1 VINFLG
7 NKGINK
13 SKAMANFEIIEREG
27 LRLVKATLQN
37 ETVRTES
44 GALYYMR
51 GNISMQSKA
60 PSAGGFLKSLATGEN
75 IFRPTYTGTGELY
88 LEPSLSGYYI
98 LDVNGSEWILDS
110 GAYWASDGSLEIG
123 IERNKVFSGLIGG
136 EGLFQTKVKGYG
148 KVVMVAQGPVEVV
161 HLRNDRLVVDGNFA
175 IARTNTLN
183 YRVEKATKSLLG
195 SMTSGEFLV
204 NTFEGT
210 GTVLLAPV
218 PYWQVMMLRQITAAI
233 PKSSG

>member
-1 VINFLG
+1 
-7 NKGINK
+7 
-13 SKAMANFEIIEREG
+13 MASYEIIEKEG
-27 LRLVKATLQN
+27 LRLVKVVLQN

-51 GNISMQSKA
+51 GNITMQSKA

-88 LEPSLSGYYI
+88 LEPSLSGFHVME
-98 LDVNGSEWILDS
+98 LNSTEWILDS
-110 GAYWASDGSLEIG
+110 GAYWASDGTVEVG
-123 IERNKVFSGLIGG
+123 VERNKLISGLIGG
-136 EGLFQTKVKGYG
+136 EGLFQTKVKGRG
-148 KVVMVAQGPVEVV
+148 KVVMMAQGPVETIQ
-161 HLRNDRLVVDGNFA
+161 LQNDRLVVDGNFA
-175 IARTNTLN
+175 IARTTTLN
-183 YRVEKATKSLLG
+183 YRVEKATKSILG

-218 PYWQVMMLRQITAAI
+218 PYWQVKLLRDITAAM
-233 PKSSG
+233 PKNSG

>member
-1 VINFLG
+1 MATFEVIE
-7 NKGINK
+7 K
-13 SKAMANFEIIEREG
+13 EG
-27 LRLVKATLQN
+27 LHLVKVILQN

-51 GNISMQSKA
+51 GNITMQSKT

-88 LEPSLSGYYI
+88 LEPSLSGFHI
-98 LDVNGSEWILDS
+98 MELNGTEWILDS
-110 GAYWASDGSLEIG
+110 GAYWASDGNVEVG
-123 IERNKVFSGLIGG
+123 VERNKLLSGLIGG
-136 EGLFQTKVKGYG
+136 EGLFQTKVKGRG
-148 KVVMVAQGPVEVV
+148 QVVMMAQGPVEVV
-161 HLRNDRLVVDGNFA
+161 QLQNDRLVVDGNFA

-183 YRVEKATKSLLG
+183 YRVEKATKSILG

-210 GTVLLAPV
+210 GTILLAPI
-218 PYWQVMMLRQITAAI
+218 PYWQVKLLREITAAI
-233 PKSSG
+233 PKTSG

>member
-1 VINFLG
+1 
-7 NKGINK
+7 
-13 SKAMANFEIIEREG
+13 MAIFEVIERES
-27 LRLVKATLQN
+27 LRLVKITLQN

-44 GALYYMR
+44 GAMYYIH
-51 GNISMQSKA
+51 GNIKMESKA

-88 LEPSLSGYYI
+88 LEPSLSGYHI
-98 LDVNGSEWILDS
+98 LELDGGEWILDS
-110 GAYWASDGSLEIG
+110 GAYWASDGSVEVG
-123 IERNKVFSGLIGG
+123 VERNKLVSGLIGG
-136 EGLFQTKVKGYG
+136 EGLFQTKVKGRG
-148 KVVMVAQGPVEVV
+148 KVVMVAQGPVEVIN
-161 HLRNDRLVVDGNFA
+161 LRNDRLVVDGNFA

-183 YRVEKATKSLLG
+183 YRVEKATKSFLG

-218 PYWQVMMLRQITAAI
+218 PNWQVMMLRQIIAAI
-233 PKSSG
+233 PTPSSK

>member
-1 VINFLG
+1 
-7 NKGINK
+7 
-13 SKAMANFEIIEREG
+13 MAHFEIAERENS
-27 LRLVKATLQN
+27 RLVKITLQN

-44 GALYYMR
+44 GAMYYML
-51 GNISMQSKA
+51 GNIVMQSKA
-60 PSAGGFLKSLATGEN
+60 PSAGGFLRSIATGEN

-98 LDVNGSEWILDS
+98 LELDGNEWTLDT
-110 GAYWASDGSLEIG
+110 GAYWASDGSVEVG
-123 IERNKVFSGLIGG
+123 VERNKLVSGLIGG
-136 EGLFQTKVKGYG
+136 EGLFQTKVKGRG

-195 SMTSGEFLV
+195 SITSGEFLV

-218 PYWQVMMLRQITAAI
+218 PYWQVMLLRQITAAI
-233 PKSSG
+233 PKTSG

>member
-1 VINFLG
+1 
-7 NKGINK
+7 
-13 SKAMANFEIIEREG
+13 MANFEIIEREG

>member
-1 VINFLG
+1 
-7 NKGINK
+7 
-13 SKAMANFEIIEREG
+13 MANFEIIEREN
-27 LRLVKATLQN
+27 LRLVKITLQN

-44 GALYYMR
+44 GAMSYMR
-51 GNISMQSKA
+51 GNIVMESKA

-75 IFRPTYTGTGELY
+75 IFRPTYRGTGELY
-88 LEPSLSGYYI
+88 LEPSLSGYHI
-98 LDVNGSEWILDS
+98 LELDGNEWILDS
-110 GAYWASDGSLEIG
+110 GAYWASDSSIEVGV
-123 IERNKVFSGLIGG
+123 ERNKLISGFIGG
-136 EGLFQTKVKGYG
+136 EGLFQTKVIGRG
-148 KVVMVAQGPVEVV
+148 KVAIAAPGPVEVV

-210 GTVLLAPV
+210 GTVLLAPI
-218 PYWQVMMLRQITAAI
+218 PYWQVMLLNQIIAAI
-233 PKSSG
+233 PKNSSSK